1 MVANEDMKLFFS
13 ETEDL
18 LQKIE
23 DSTLKLEE
31 NPRNDQ
37 EIQNLY
43 FAFHTIK
50 GLVAMVGLENLSQF
64 CHEVENLLDKNKE
77 FKKRES
83 RINNFISLLFESLD
97 LMRNILSRLKAG
109 KKIDIDKQTL
119 ERVMNSFEE
128 GTTEDAI
135 SFIKPIT
142 KEELAKAKSSK
153 FYKIYIKIQDTCVF
167 KKVRLFIIFR
177 ALSNIGRLCS
187 SKPDPGLLA
196 KGHFDWDFEVYF
208 MSNKSSTEI
217 LNILNEILEIDKKTV
232 KSMNFNSFSTE
243 ISKYKITKR
252 PEIKEETYIEQYEDT
267 SSNIQESEEYVS
279 AIIDDFSNTTSQ
291 ITSVK
296 VNIDV
301 LESLM
306 NNFGEIIILKNQL
319 SQFLKETHDW
329 EINRLFDTMDKHFL
343 EIQETIFKL
352 KLVKVESTFRR
363 YKRLVRDLAKET
375 DKQVKFVVEGIN
387 VEIDRKILEELN
399 SPLVHLLR
407 NAIYHGLEPSRQ
419 RSQNNKD
426 VTGLLRLKSYRQAG
440 SIYIEVSDD
449 GRGID
454 YDRVRQKLI
463 EKGMLTLEEVRELSD
478 EALNQ
483 KILTAG
489 FSTLEGADLV
499 SGRGMG
505 LAIVSEKIKELGGT
519 LEIYS
524 ERNIGTTFR
533 LTVPFTRAILKAQLL
548 KIGGDLFAIPIEY
561 IKQIYF
567 FNRELVEYVK
577 GEEYYRIDQKL
588 IPIVRLDEYLN
599 YIIKDKDG
607 SGNSKTSIAI
617 WCQRDDKSSAL
628 FIVNEILQQMELV
641 IKPFR
646 SRFSEFQEILGVSIT
661 GDGSICLIIDILNMI
676 SSLTRGTS
684 DGSLENMVNI

>member
-279 AIIDDFSNTTSQ
+279 AIIDDFSNITSQ